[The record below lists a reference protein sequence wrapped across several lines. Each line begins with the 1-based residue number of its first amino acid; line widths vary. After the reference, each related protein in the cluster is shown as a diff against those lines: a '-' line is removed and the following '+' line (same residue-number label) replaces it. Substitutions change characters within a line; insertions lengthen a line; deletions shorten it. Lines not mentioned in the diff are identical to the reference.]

1 MVHDYNERK
10 MAETQKKKGK
20 KIANRKDVKRHEKM
34 FDNFINYDV
43 SNFRSMGDTSR
54 GSNR

>member
-34 FDNFINYDV
+34 FDNFINYDA
-43 SNFRSMGDTSR
+43 SNFRSINTRD
-54 GSNR
+54 